1 MKNLNRL
8 LFLSLIMTCLS
19 PLAQTK
25 EIAWKSHS
33 GKMKHFNPQ
42 QDGDL
47 GLFIPPATLISVQKV
62 NDTTFIE
69 SYINTHY
76 TEYNR
81 IDTLYYPSFW
91 MKPKSELDT
100 LIPLYYPNVKLIGF
114 NSPSGPIQP
123 VLKKTTNPSRK

>member
-8 LFLSLIMTCLS
+8 LFLSMVMTCLS

-33 GKMKHFNPQ
+33 GKMAHFNPK

-47 GLFIPPATLISVQKV
+47 GIFIPPATLISVQKV
-62 NDTTFIE
+62 NDTTFVE
-69 SYINTHY
+69 SYINHF

-114 NSPSGPIQP
+114 NSQSGPIQP